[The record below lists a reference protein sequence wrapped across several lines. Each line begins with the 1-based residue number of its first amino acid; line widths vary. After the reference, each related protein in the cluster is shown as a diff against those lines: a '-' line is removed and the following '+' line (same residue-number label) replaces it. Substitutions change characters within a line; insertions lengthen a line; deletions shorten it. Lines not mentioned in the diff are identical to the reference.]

1 MAKIRFSP
9 NFHHLF
15 NELPPHERCAAAR
28 KCGCDEVEWHFPYA
42 LTKEELKQQLDDNG
56 LEFIYFVVPVE
67 WDKGVWGLGAVPGKE
82 DEFKSA
88 ASRALEY
95 AALCDIYSIN
105 VGAGPVPEG
114 EDRQRYVDTYVENL
128 IWMAGQAEGLR
139 LKLLLEGVA
148 AERVPN
154 WTMQTMAEADAI
166 RRATGQDRVQL
177 VFDTYQL
184 RWQEQGPLTPIMD
197 EYWDHIGHI
206 QIGNTPVRFEPGVG
220 EMDLLWLVER
230 AYAKGY
236 EGCVGL
242 EHDPSMD
249 TWSSLLWMNK
259 YGYTVDPNDR

>member
-1 MAKIRFSP
+1 MAKIKFSP
-9 NFHHLF
+9 NFHQLF
-15 NELPPHERCAAAR
+15 NELPPQARCAAAR
-28 KCGCDEVEWHFPYA
+28 KCGCNEVEWNRPYA

-56 LEFIYFVVPVE
+56 LEFIYFVVPVD
-67 WDKGVWGLGAVPGKE
+67 WDKGVQGLGAQPGKE
-82 DEFKSA
+82 EEFKRA
-88 ASRALEY
+88 ASTALEY

-114 EDRQRYVDTYVENL
+114 EDKQRCVDTYVNNL
-128 IWMAGQAEGLR
+128 IWMAEQAEGIR

-148 AERVPN
+148 AVRIPN
-154 WTMQTMAEADAI
+154 WAMQTMAEAEAI
-166 RRATGQDRVQL
+166 RAATGKERVQL
-177 VFDTYQL
+177 VFDTHQL

-197 EYWDHIGHI
+197 KYWDNIGHI
-206 QIGNTPVRFEPGVG
+206 QIGNAPDRFEPGVG

-249 TWSSLLWMNK
+249 SWSSLVWMNK
-259 YGYTVDPNDR
+259 YGYTVDPDNR